1 MSFGGDYGKD
11 TGSYVSAVK
20 DAIAA
25 MVAAIPEITI
35 KDETNEFDDKEFKK
49 EYEKIYRDAEE
60 CATIITKALN
70 ELPAYYRYDIQKKIV
85 LGKGL
90 KIVHYQTFIKKHNQ
104 SQKRNEKK
112 RNEIKQKEEDEL
124 ANQFNDS
131 MNISTKRRRVED
143 V

>member
-25 MVAAIPEITI
+25 IVAAIPEITI
-35 KDETNEFDDKEFKK
+35 KWCSRIHNPYYQSAQWVT
-49 EYEKIYRDAEE
+49 
-60 CATIITKALN
+60 CALSLSYPK
-70 ELPAYYRYDIQKKIV
+70 KKIV

-90 KIVHYQTFIKKHNQ
+90 KIVHYQTFVKKHNQ

-112 RNEIKQKEEDEL
+112 HKEI
-124 ANQFNDS
+124 
-131 MNISTKRRRVED
+131 
-143 V
+143 

>member
-11 TGSYVSAVK
+11 TGSYMTAVK

-35 KDETNEFDDKEFKK
+35 KDETNEFDDKEFKQ
-49 EYEKIYRDAEE
+49 EYKQIYRDAEE
-60 CATIITKALN
+60 CATILTKALN
-70 ELPAYYRYDIQKKIV
+70 ELPVYYRYHIQKNIV

-90 KIVHYQTFIKKHNQ
+90 KIVRYQTFIKKHNQ
-104 SQKRNEKK
+104 TQKRNEKK
-112 RNEIKQKEEDEL
+112 RKEIKKKEEDEL
-124 ANQFNDS
+124 ANQFNDT
-131 MNISTKRRRVED
+131 MKISKRRRVDD